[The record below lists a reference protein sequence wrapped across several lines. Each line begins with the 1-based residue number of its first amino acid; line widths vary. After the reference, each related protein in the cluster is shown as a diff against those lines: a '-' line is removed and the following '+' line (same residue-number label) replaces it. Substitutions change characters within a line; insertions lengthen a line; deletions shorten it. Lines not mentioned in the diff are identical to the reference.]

1 METLSFTF
9 GVLSMIGLLSVIAIV
24 VGTIKVLKQQKTTRH
39 LERRLDVLEENLFK
53 YIDSKTQI
61 LHDRAE
67 WMEREFSRMTDETV
81 IKCNSYTDKR
91 VDKLIDTYIETK
103 ETKQTKKLIKG

>member
-24 VGTIKVLKQQKTTRH
+24 AGTIKVLKQQKTTRH

-61 LHDRAE
+61 LHDRADC
-67 WMEREFSRMTDETV
+67 MEREFSRMTDEAV